1 MFNINTNHPL
11 IQRQQTYNL
20 NKKILTIHS
29 EDRDT
34 TKWKF
39 SNHFSIECPEIY
51 QNVETIRVIDTC
63 FPSSQ
68 FIFNN
73 DYQNTKMVFT
83 LYPETDS
90 SDWHA
95 ALGLNVNGI
104 YTVEINEGN
113 YTTEQLAIE
122 LENKMNKAVND
133 YLSSAPGGPYPP
145 YLNFKVYYDP
155 INISLYFGNLNDSF
169 TLKCGTE
176 VSYTLKQCE
185 QPNVFKQ
192 ATHWGLPW
200 HLGFGKT
207 NYVSNKLVD
216 TDGSQPVIMYHIPY
230 GSPNYV
236 WMPVGTTT
244 DPTFYLKAP
253 FSLKLVGDNV
263 MYMEI
268 EKYNYLDELVPYVTN
283 TSSSYNNINNYGGSV
298 NSAFAKIPIIENH
311 YSYSFDSISTLLNNC
326 GYFLPPIEKIPRL
339 KFKFRYHDGRLVDFK
354 DMPFNFSLE
363 INQIRNDMDRNYSIK
378 TPTFHN

>member
-1 MFNINTNHPL
+1 MFNSNNHPL
-11 IQRQQTYNL
+11 IQRQQNYNL

-34 TKWKF
+34 TKWPF

-51 QNVETIRVIDTC
+51 QNVETIRVVDSC
-63 FPSSQ
+63 FPTSQ

-73 DYQNTKMVFT
+73 DYQNTKLLFT
-83 LYPETDS
+83 IYPETDTS
-90 SDWHA
+90 PWHS
-95 ALGLNVNGI
+95 ALGANVNNSYMI
-104 YTVEINEGN
+104 EISEGN
-113 YTTEQLAIE
+113 YTPEQLAIE
-122 LENKMNKAVND
+122 LENKLNEAVNT
-133 YLSSAPGGPYPP
+133 YLSTASGGPYPH

-155 INISLYFGNLNDSF
+155 ISNCLYFGNLNDSF

-176 VSYTLKQCE
+176 ISYTLRQCE

-192 ATHWGLPW
+192 SSKWGLPW
-200 HLGFGKT
+200 YLGFDKT
-207 NYVSNKLVD
+207 SYTSNKLVD
-216 TDGSQPVIMYHIPY
+216 TNGSNPVIMYHLPY
-230 GSPNYV
+230 GSTNYV
-236 WMPVGTTT
+236 WMPVGTST

-253 FSLKLVGDNV
+253 LSLKLVGDNV
-263 MYMEI
+263 IYMEI

-283 TSSSYNNINNYGGSV
+283 TSSSYNNINNYGGII
-298 NSAFAKIPIIENH
+298 NSAFAKIPLLENS
-311 YSYSFDSISTLLNNC
+311 YKYSFDSISTLLNNC

-363 INQIRNDMDRNYSIK
+363 FNQIQNNIDRNYSIK
-378 TPTFHN
+378 TPTFH